1 MCSLPQFERG
11 RLGVLRSGAVAL
23 LRIFVL
29 GVGLLL
35 PAVLQAQTAPPG
47 AVARVEG
54 ADVSVEGGGVAAAN
68 ISGDGGL
75 SYVFN
80 GSIVTVHTGRAK
92 LTFAVG
98 GEGDICGPA
107 KITVLDSAG
116 SITLAL
122 SIGRIHLQLPAGS
135 PVRVFTPT
143 IIATPID
150 ISGAARD
157 ITLGLDLNDSLCV
170 LATSGALR
178 LEQQFTGE
186 GLIVP
191 QAGDFL
197 MASGK
202 LVPTAGISGNC
213 ECTAMQA
220 QSAPPP
226 NIPLMGVSSAS
237 QLQMPD
243 ASPAQPPAAGDGKP
257 GIPPPADP
265 NVQLRV
271 LAKEDEAHPLP
282 QPDKNV
288 PPPPPPTAM
297 PIYKIVMPPLG
308 FSASSPSPPEDPSLD
323 AVLLVRTVHV
333 EPEYEFSGHVEPPA
347 LVSPAAVAGATSDT
361 ANKKTKKEEKKGG
374 FWAGLKRLFGGG
386 WTRQEQP

>member
-1 MCSLPQFERG
+1 MYSLPQFERG
-11 RLGVLRSGAVAL
+11 RLGILRGGAAARRRAVL
-23 LRIFVL
+23 L
-29 GVGLLL
+29 GVGLLV
-35 PAVLQAQTAPPG
+35 PAVLWAQSAPAG
-47 AVARVEG
+47 AVARIEG
-54 ADVSVEGGGVAAAN
+54 ADVSVEGGGATAAN
-68 ISGDGGL
+68 IPTAGGL

-80 GSIVTVHTGRAK
+80 GSVVTVHTGRAK

-98 GEGDICGPA
+98 GEVDICGPA

-150 ISGAARD
+150 IGGATRD

-170 LATSGALR
+170 LAKSGALR

-197 MASGK
+197 IAPGK
-202 LVPTAGISGNC
+202 LVPTAGVSGNC
-213 ECTAMQA
+213 ECAAMQA

-237 QLQMPD
+237 QLQMPEANAARPAD
-243 ASPAQPPAAGDGKP
+243 ANGKAT
-257 GIPPPADP
+257 IPPPADP

-271 LAKEDEAHPLP
+271 LAKEDEAHPVP
-282 QPDKNV
+282 QPEKSV

-333 EPEYEFSGHVEPPA
+333 EPEYEFSGHVDPPA
-347 LVSPAAVAGATSDT
+347 LVSTAPVAGAASTS
-361 ANKKTKKEEKKGG
+361 AGRKKEQKSGG

-386 WTRQEQP
+386 

>member
-1 MCSLPQFERG
+1 MYSHNKLTMRVERMSVT
-11 RLGVLRSGAVAL
+11 RAAWLISIFILLICLQPAL
-23 LRIFVL
+23 LH
-29 GVGLLL
+29 
-35 PAVLQAQTAPPG
+35 AQTALAPSSAG
-47 AVARVEG
+47 ATAQIEGEDISVEG
-54 ADVSVEGGGVAAAN
+54 ASSPSGRPAAGGAN
-68 ISGDGGL
+68 
-75 SYVFN
+75 YVFN
-80 GSIVTVHTGRAK
+80 GSILTVHTGKAK
-92 LTFAVG
+92 LTFAAG
-98 GEGDICGPA
+98 GEVDICGPA
-107 KITVLDSAG
+107 KITVLQSSG

-122 SIGRIHLQLPAGS
+122 SIGRIHLRLPAGA

-150 ISGAARD
+150 ISGAERD

-191 QAGDFL
+191 QAGDFFI
-197 MASGK
+197 ASGK

-213 ECTAMQA
+213 DCAAMHA

-226 NIPLMGVSSAS
+226 NIPLMGVSSSS

-243 ASPAQPPAAGDGKP
+243 SAAAQPTPANAKSAA
-257 GIPPPADP
+257 PPAADP

-271 LAKEDEAHPLP
+271 LAKEDDVHPLP
-282 QPDKNV
+282 QPDKNA
-288 PPPPPPTAM
+288 PPPPPPAAM
-297 PIYKIVMPPLG
+297 PVYKIVMPPLG
-308 FSASSPSPPEDPSLD
+308 FSAASPSPPEDPSLD

-333 EPEYEFSGHVEPPA
+333 EPEYEFSGHVAAPSFDAAPA
-347 LVSPAAVAGATSDT
+347 VTGST
-361 ANKKTKKEEKKGG
+361 ARAPDKSHREKKSGG

-386 WTRQEQP
+386 

>member
-1 MCSLPQFERG
+1 MHSTYSQDKPARG
-11 RLGVLRSGAVAL
+11 APLTLRRYSSVLVRLIGLFLCVQAGLVHAQNGPAGAIAQ
-23 LRIFVL
+23 I
-29 GVGLLL
+29 VG
-35 PAVLQAQTAPPG
+35 
-47 AVARVEG
+47 
-54 ADVSVEGGGVAAAN
+54 DDISIEGGSSASVGAPN
-68 ISGDGGL
+68 GGPV
-75 SYVFN
+75 YIFN
-80 GSIVTVHTGRAK
+80 GSVVTVHAGRAK
-92 LTFAVG
+92 LTFAAG
-98 GEGDICGPA
+98 GDVDICGPA
-107 KITVLDSAG
+107 KITLLQSGG

-122 SIGRIHLQLPAGS
+122 SIGRIHLQLPAGA

-150 ISGAARD
+150 IGGAARD

-178 LEQQFTGE
+178 LEQQFTAE

-197 MASGK
+197 IASGK
-202 LVPTAGISGNC
+202 LVPTAGVSGNC
-213 ECTAMQA
+213 ECAAVHA

-226 NIPLMGVSSAS
+226 NIPVMGVSSAA
-237 QLQMPD
+237 QLKVPD
-243 ASPAQPPAAGDGKP
+243 TARQFAPADAKPSAPPA
-257 GIPPPADP
+257 ADP

-282 QPDKNV
+282 QPEKNV
-288 PPPPPPTAM
+288 APPPPPPTAI

-308 FSASSPSPPEDPSLD
+308 FSATSPSPPDDPSLD

-333 EPEYEFSGHVEPPA
+333 EPEYEFTGHVDAPTA
-347 LVSPAAVAGATSDT
+347 GSPATSVSSAQGSPGKPKDH
-361 ANKKTKKEEKKGG
+361 KEKSGG

-386 WTRQEQP
+386 

>member
-1 MCSLPQFERG
+1 MHSTYSHAKAARG
-11 RLGVLRSGAVAL
+11 TPLTLRRYSIVLVRL
-23 LRIFVL
+23 I
-29 GVGLLL
+29 GLFFCVQAGL
-35 PAVLQAQTAPPG
+35 AQAQNGPAG
-47 AVARVEG
+47 AIAQIVG
-54 ADVSVEGGGVAAAN
+54 DDISIEGGSSASVGTPN
-68 ISGDGGL
+68 GGPV
-75 SYVFN
+75 YIFN
-80 GSIVTVHTGRAK
+80 GSVVTVHAGRAK
-92 LTFAVG
+92 LTFAAG
-98 GEGDICGPA
+98 GDVDICGPA
-107 KITVLDSAG
+107 KITLLQSGG
-116 SITLAL
+116 SITVAL
-122 SIGRIHLQLPAGS
+122 SIGRIHLQLPAGA

-197 MASGK
+197 IASGK
-202 LVPTAGISGNC
+202 LVPTAGVSGNC
-213 ECTAMQA
+213 ECAAMHA

-226 NIPLMGVSSAS
+226 NIPVMGVSSAA
-237 QLQMPD
+237 QLNVPD
-243 ASPAQPPAAGDGKP
+243 TAPQPAPAEAKPNASPA
-257 GIPPPADP
+257 ADP

-282 QPDKNV
+282 QPEKNV
-288 PPPPPPTAM
+288 TAPPPPPPPTAM

-308 FSASSPSPPEDPSLD
+308 FSATSPSPPEDPPLD

-333 EPEYEFSGHVEPPA
+333 EPEYEFTATWRLRP
-347 LVSPAAVAGATSDT
+347 LV
-361 ANKKTKKEEKKGG
+361 
-374 FWAGLKRLFGGG
+374 RR
-386 WTRQEQP
+386 RQV

>member
-1 MCSLPQFERG
+1 
-11 RLGVLRSGAVAL
+11 LRSGAVAL

-35 PAVLQAQTAPPG
+35 PAVLRAQTAPPG
-47 AVARVEG
+47 AVARIEG

-98 GEGDICGPA
+98 GEVDICGPA

-197 MASGK
+197 IAPGK
-202 LVPTAGISGNC
+202 LVPTAGVSGNC
-213 ECTAMQA
+213 ECAATQA
-220 QSAPPP
+220 RSAPPP
-226 NIPLMGVSSAS
+226 NIPLMGVTSAS
-237 QLQMPD
+237 QLQMPE
-243 ASPAQPPAAGDGKP
+243 ANAAPPAAADGK
-257 GIPPPADP
+257 GAIPPPADP

-271 LAKEDEAHPLP
+271 LAKEDEVHPLP
-282 QPDKNV
+282 QAEKAAA
-288 PPPPPPTAM
+288 PPPPPTAM

-333 EPEYEFSGHVEPPA
+333 EPEYEFSGHVDPPS
-347 LVSPAAVAGATSDT
+347 LVSTAAVAGATSDT
-361 ANKKTKKEEKKGG
+361 ANKKTKKEQKSGG

-386 WTRQEQP
+386 

>member
-1 MCSLPQFERG
+1 MHSTYSHAKAARG
-11 RLGVLRSGAVAL
+11 MPLTLRRYSIVLVRL
-23 LRIFVL
+23 I
-29 GVGLLL
+29 GLFFSVQAGL
-35 PAVLQAQTAPPG
+35 AQAQSGPAG
-47 AVARVEG
+47 AIAQIVG
-54 ADVSVEGGGVAAAN
+54 DDISIEGGSSASVGTPN
-68 ISGDGGL
+68 GGPV
-75 SYVFN
+75 YIFN
-80 GSIVTVHTGRAK
+80 GSVVTVHAGRAK
-92 LTFAVG
+92 LTFAAG
-98 GEGDICGPA
+98 GDVDICGPA
-107 KITVLDSAG
+107 KITLLQSGG
-116 SITLAL
+116 SITVAL
-122 SIGRIHLQLPAGS
+122 SIGRIHLQLPAGA
-135 PVRVFTPT
+135 PVRVFTPA

-178 LEQQFTGE
+178 LGQQFTGE

-197 MASGK
+197 IAPGK
-202 LVPTAGISGNC
+202 LVPTAGGSGNC

-347 LVSPAAVAGATSDT
+347 LVSPAPVAAP
-361 ANKKTKKEEKKGG
+361 KTKEPKPQKSGGG

-386 WTRQEQP
+386 

>member
-11 RLGVLRSGAVAL
+11 RLGVLRSSAVAL

-35 PAVLQAQTAPPG
+35 PAVLRAQTAPPG
-47 AVARVEG
+47 AVARIEG

-98 GEGDICGPA
+98 GEVDICGPA

-197 MASGK
+197 IAPGK
-202 LVPTAGISGNC
+202 LVPTAGVSGNC
-213 ECTAMQA
+213 ECAATQA
-220 QSAPPP
+220 RSAPPP
-226 NIPLMGVSSAS
+226 NIPLMGVTSAS
-237 QLQMPD
+237 QLQMPE
-243 ASPAQPPAAGDGKP
+243 ANAAPPPAADGKAA
-257 GIPPPADP
+257 IPPPADP

-271 LAKEDEAHPLP
+271 LAKEDEVHPLP
-282 QPDKNV
+282 QAEKAAA
-288 PPPPPPTAM
+288 PPPPPTAM

-333 EPEYEFSGHVEPPA
+333 EPEYEFSGHVDPPS
-347 LVSPAAVAGATSDT
+347 LVSTAAVAGATSDT
-361 ANKKTKKEEKKGG
+361 ANKKTKKEQKSGG

-386 WTRQEQP
+386 

>member
-1 MCSLPQFERG
+1 MYSLPQFERG
-11 RLGVLRSGAVAL
+11 RLGILRGGAVL
-23 LRIFVL
+23 MLRLVIL

-35 PAVLQAQTAPPG
+35 PSIMWAQSAPG
-47 AVARVEG
+47 AVARIEG
-54 ADVSVEGGGVAAAN
+54 ADVSVEGGGAAAAN
-68 ISGDGGL
+68 ISGAGGL

-92 LTFAVG
+92 LAFAVG
-98 GEGDICGPA
+98 GEVDICGPA

-197 MASGK
+197 IAPGK
-202 LVPTAGISGNC
+202 LVPTAGVSGNC

-243 ASPAQPPAAGDGKP
+243 ASPVQPPAAGDGKP
-257 GIPPPADP
+257 AIPPPADP

-333 EPEYEFSGHVEPPA
+333 EPEYEFSGHVDAPA
-347 LVSPAAVAGATSDT
+347 LVSTAPVAAP
-361 ANKKTKKEEKKGG
+361 KTKEPKPQKSGGG

-386 WTRQEQP
+386 

>member
-1 MCSLPQFERG
+1 MYSQRKFGPPMARRLRG
-11 RLGVLRSGAVAL
+11 YAAAL
-23 LRIFVL
+23 VRIFVVL
-29 GVGLLL
+29 ICVQ
-35 PAVLQAQTAPPG
+35 PALFHAQNAPSG
-47 AVARVEG
+47 AIARIEG
-54 ADVSVEGGGVAAAN
+54 DDISIEGGSAAIVPSPA
-68 ISGDGGL
+68 GGPN
-75 SYVFN
+75 YVFN
-80 GSIVTVHTGRAK
+80 GSILTVHTGKAK
-92 LTFAVG
+92 LTFAAG
-98 GEGDICGPA
+98 GEVEICGPA
-107 KITVLDSAG
+107 KITVLQSSG

-122 SIGRIHLQLPAGS
+122 SIGRIHLQLPAGA

-150 ISGAARD
+150 ISGAERD

-197 MASGK
+197 IASGK
-202 LVPTAGISGNC
+202 LVPTAGVSGNC
-213 ECTAMQA
+213 ECAAMHAQA
-220 QSAPPP
+220 APPP
-226 NIPLMGVSSAS
+226 NIPVMGVSSSS
-237 QLQMPD
+237 QLQMP
-243 ASPAQPPAAGDGKP
+243 ATAPPQPIATNSKPAEPPAAE
-257 GIPPPADP
+257 P

-282 QPDKNV
+282 QAEKNV

-333 EPEYEFSGHVEPPA
+333 EPEYEFSGHVEAPSLQSSVANAASAPA
-347 LVSPAAVAGATSDT
+347 PQD
-361 ANKKTKKEEKKGG
+361 KKSHKEQKSGG
-374 FWAGLKRLFGGG
+374 FWAGLKHLFGGG
-386 WTRQEQP
+386 

>member
-1 MCSLPQFERG
+1 MYLEIKVKAGEERM
-11 RLGVLRSGAVAL
+11 RRACAGAL
-23 LRIFVL
+23 IRIFML
-29 GVGLLL
+29 FLCAQSPLLH
-35 PAVLQAQTAPPG
+35 AQTAPATSPAG
-47 AVARVEG
+47 AIAQVEGEDISVEG
-54 ADVSVEGGGVAAAN
+54 ASSLGVQSAAG
-68 ISGDGGL
+68 ST

-80 GSIVTVHTGRAK
+80 GSILTVHTGKAK
-92 LTFAVG
+92 LTFAAG
-98 GEGDICGPA
+98 GQVDICGPA
-107 KITVLDSAG
+107 KITVLQSAG

-122 SIGRIHLQLPAGS
+122 SIGRIHLRLSAGS

-150 ISGAARD
+150 ISGAERD
-157 ITLGLDLNDSLCV
+157 ITLGLDLNDALCV

-191 QAGDFL
+191 QAGDFFI
-197 MASGK
+197 ASGK
-202 LVPTAGISGNC
+202 LVPTAGVFGNC
-213 ECTAMQA
+213 DCAALHA

-226 NIPLMGVSSAS
+226 NIPLMGVSSSS
-237 QLQMPD
+237 QLQMPEP
-243 ASPAQPPAAGDGKP
+243 AGAQPAPANANSAT
-257 GIPPPADP
+257 PPAADP

-282 QPDKNV
+282 QPEKNV

-308 FSASSPSPPEDPSLD
+308 FSAASPSPPEDPSLD

-333 EPEYEFSGHVEPPA
+333 EPEYEFSGHVAAPSFESAPA
-347 LVSPAAVAGATSDT
+347 VVGSTVPAPDKSR
-361 ANKKTKKEEKKGG
+361 KEKKSGG
-374 FWAGLKRLFGGG
+374 FWSGLKRLFGGG
-386 WTRQEQP
+386 

>member
-47 AVARVEG
+47 AVARIEG

-98 GEGDICGPA
+98 GEVDICGPA

-197 MASGK
+197 IAPGK
-202 LVPTAGISGNC
+202 LVPTAGVSGNC

-243 ASPAQPPAAGDGKP
+243 ASPVQPPAAGDGKP
-257 GIPPPADP
+257 AIPPHADP

-282 QPDKNV
+282 QPEKNV

-333 EPEYEFSGHVEPPA
+333 EPEYEFSGHVDPPA
-347 LVSPAAVAGATSDT
+347 LVSTAPVAAPKA
-361 ANKKTKKEEKKGG
+361 KEPKPQKSGGG

-386 WTRQEQP
+386 

>member
-1 MCSLPQFERG
+1 MDLEIKVKMRDA
-11 RLGVLRSGAVAL
+11 RILRAGAGALIRIFLLFLCAQAAL
-23 LRIFVL
+23 LHAQSAPAA
-29 GVGLLL
+29 L
-35 PAVLQAQTAPPG
+35 PAGAIAQIEG
-47 AVARVEG
+47 EDISVEG
-54 ADVSVEGGGVAAAN
+54 AASAGAQSSAGSAQ
-68 ISGDGGL
+68 
-75 SYVFN
+75 YVFN
-80 GSIVTVHTGRAK
+80 GSILTVHTGRAK
-92 LTFAVG
+92 LTFAG
-98 GEGDICGPA
+98 GGQVDICGPA
-107 KITVLDSAG
+107 KITVLQSAG

-122 SIGRIHLQLPAGS
+122 SIGRIHLRLPAGA

-150 ISGAARD
+150 ISGAERD
-157 ITLGLDLNDSLCV
+157 ITLGLDLNDALCV

-191 QAGDFL
+191 QAGDFFI
-197 MASGK
+197 ASGK
-202 LVPTAGISGNC
+202 LVPTAGVSGNC
-213 ECTAMQA
+213 DCAAMHA

-237 QLQMPD
+237 QLQMPESS
-243 ASPAQPPAAGDGKP
+243 AAQSATSNGKPATPPA
-257 GIPPPADP
+257 ADP

-282 QPDKNV
+282 QPEKNV

-308 FSASSPSPPEDPSLD
+308 FSAGSPSPPEDPSLD

-333 EPEYEFSGHVEPPA
+333 EPEYEFSGHVAAPSFEPAPA
-347 LVSPAAVAGATSDT
+347 VVGSTAPASDKNHT
-361 ANKKTKKEEKKGG
+361 EKKSGG
-374 FWAGLKRLFGGG
+374 FWSGLKRLFGG
-386 WTRQEQP
+386 

>member
-11 RLGVLRSGAVAL
+11 RLGVLRSSAVAL
-23 LRIFVL
+23 LRIFVV

-35 PAVLQAQTAPPG
+35 PAVLRAQTAPPG
-47 AVARVEG
+47 AVARIEG
-54 ADVSVEGGGVAAAN
+54 ADVSVEDGGVAAAN

-75 SYVFN
+75 NYVFN

-98 GEGDICGPA
+98 GEVDICGPA

-150 ISGAARD
+150 IGGATRD

-178 LEQQFTGE
+178 LEQQFTAE

-197 MASGK
+197 IAPGK
-202 LVPTAGISGNC
+202 LVPSAGVSGNC
-213 ECTAMQA
+213 ECAAMHAQA
-220 QSAPPP
+220 TPPP
-226 NIPLMGVSSAS
+226 NIPVMGVSSSS
-237 QLQMPD
+237 QLQMPE
-243 ASPAQPPAAGDGKP
+243 AAPPQPIVANSKPAAA
-257 GIPPPADP
+257 PA
-265 NVQLRV
+265 
-271 LAKEDEAHPLP
+271 
-282 QPDKNV
+282 
-288 PPPPPPTAM
+288 
-297 PIYKIVMPPLG
+297 
-308 FSASSPSPPEDPSLD
+308 
-323 AVLLVRTVHV
+323 
-333 EPEYEFSGHVEPPA
+333 
-347 LVSPAAVAGATSDT
+347 
-361 ANKKTKKEEKKGG
+361 
-374 FWAGLKRLFGGG
+374 
-386 WTRQEQP
+386 

>member
-1 MCSLPQFERG
+1 MYSLPQFERG
-11 RLGVLRSGAVAL
+11 RLGISRGGMTARLRVVL
-23 LRIFVL
+23 L
-29 GVGLLL
+29 GVGLLV
-35 PAVLQAQTAPPG
+35 PAVLWAQSAPAG
-47 AVARVEG
+47 AVARIEG
-54 ADVSVEGGGVAAAN
+54 ADVSVEGGGATAAKDSTAGGAELRFQRQR
-68 ISGDGGL
+68 GDGA
-75 SYVFN
+75 
-80 GSIVTVHTGRAK
+80 HRA
-92 LTFAVG
+92 
-98 GEGDICGPA
+98 GEVDICGGRRSGY
-107 KITVLDSAG
+107 LRAG
-116 SITLAL
+116 EDYGAGFGGVDYFGAEYRAHS
-122 SIGRIHLQLPAGS
+122 LQLPAGS

-150 ISGAARD
+150 IGGATRD

-170 LATSGALR
+170 LAKSGALR

-197 MASGK
+197 IAPGK
-202 LVPTAGISGNC
+202 LVPTAGVSGNC
-213 ECTAMQA
+213 ECAAMQA

-237 QLQMPD
+237 QLQMPE
-243 ASPAQPPAAGDGKP
+243 ANAAPPPEANGKAT
-257 GIPPPADP
+257 ILPPADP

-271 LAKEDEAHPLP
+271 LAKEDEAHPVP
-282 QPDKNV
+282 QPEKSV

-333 EPEYEFSGHVEPPA
+333 EPEYEFSGHVDPPA
-347 LVSPAAVAGATSDT
+347 LVSTAPVAGAASTS
-361 ANKKTKKEEKKGG
+361 ASRKKEQKSGG

-386 WTRQEQP
+386 

>member
-1 MCSLPQFERG
+1 MHSTYSQDKPARG
-11 RLGVLRSGAVAL
+11 APLTLRRYSSVLVRLIGLFLCLQAGLAQAQNGPAGAVAQ
-23 LRIFVL
+23 IGGDDISIGGGASA
-29 GVGLLL
+29 GVGT
-35 PAVLQAQTAPPG
+35 PN
-47 AVARVEG
+47 
-54 ADVSVEGGGVAAAN
+54 GGPVY
-68 ISGDGGL
+68 I
-75 SYVFN
+75 FN
-80 GSIVTVHTGRAK
+80 GSVVTVHAGRAK
-92 LTFAVG
+92 LTFAAG
-98 GEGDICGPA
+98 GDVDICGPA
-107 KITVLDSAG
+107 KITLLQSGG
-116 SITLAL
+116 SIKLAL
-122 SIGRIHLQLPAGS
+122 SIGRIHLQLPAGA

-150 ISGAARD
+150 IGGAARD

-197 MASGK
+197 IASGK
-202 LVPTAGISGNC
+202 LVPTAGVSGNC
-213 ECTAMQA
+213 ECAAVHA

-226 NIPLMGVSSAS
+226 NIPVMGVSSAA
-237 QLQMPD
+237 QLKVPD

-257 GIPPPADP
+257 AIPPPADP

-333 EPEYEFSGHVEPPA
+333 EPEYEFTGHVDAPSVGSA
-347 LVSPAAVAGATSDT
+347 AASVSSAQASPGKPKDH
-361 ANKKTKKEEKKGG
+361 EE
-374 FWAGLKRLFGGG
+374 
-386 WTRQEQP
+386 RQ

>member
-1 MCSLPQFERG
+1 MYSLPQFERG
-11 RLGVLRSGAVAL
+11 RLGILRGGASAL
-23 LRIFVL
+23 LRIFIF
-29 GVGLLL
+29 GIWIWPTLLR
-35 PAVLQAQTAPPG
+35 AQTAPAG
-47 AVARVEG
+47 AVARIEG
-54 ADVSVEGGGVAAAN
+54 ADVSVEGGGTAAN
-68 ISGDGGL
+68 IPTADGL

-98 GEGDICGPA
+98 GEVDICGPA
-107 KITVLDSAG
+107 KITGLDSAG
-116 SITLAL
+116 AITLAL
-122 SIGRIHLQLPAGS
+122 SIGRIHMQLPAGA
-135 PVRVFTPT
+135 PVRVYTPT

-150 ISGAARD
+150 IGGAARD

-197 MASGK
+197 IAPGK
-202 LVPTAGISGNC
+202 LVPTAGVSGNC
-213 ECTAMQA
+213 ECAAMQA
-220 QSAPPP
+220 RSAPPP

-237 QLQMPD
+237 QLQMAD
-243 ASPAQPPAAGDGKP
+243 ANATPPPAADSKA
-257 GIPPPADP
+257 IPPAADP

-271 LAKEDEAHPLP
+271 LAKEDEVHPLP
-282 QPDKNV
+282 QAEKNV

-333 EPEYEFSGHVEPPA
+333 EPEYEFSGHVDPPA
-347 LVSPAAVAGATSDT
+347 LVSTADSSAAKAG
-361 ANKKTKKEEKKGG
+361 KTKEPKPQKSGGG

-386 WTRQEQP
+386 

>member
-1 MCSLPQFERG
+1 MM
-11 RLGVLRSGAVAL
+11 RLG
-23 LRIFVL
+23 
-29 GVGLLL
+29 
-35 PAVLQAQTAPPG
+35 
-47 AVARVEG
+47 
-54 ADVSVEGGGVAAAN
+54 GGGAAAN
-68 ISGDGGL
+68 IPTAGGL

-98 GEGDICGPA
+98 GEVDICGPA

-150 ISGAARD
+150 IGGAARD

-191 QAGDFL
+191 QAGDFVI
-197 MASGK
+197 APGK
-202 LVPTAGISGNC
+202 LMPTAGGAGNC
-213 ECTAMQA
+213 ECATKQA

-226 NIPLMGVSSAS
+226 NIPLLGVSSAS
-237 QLQMPD
+237 QLQTPE
-243 ASPAQPPAAGDGKP
+243 ANAAPPPAAKGKP
-257 GIPPPADP
+257 AIPPAAEP

-282 QPDKNV
+282 QAEKNAP
-288 PPPPPPTAM
+288 PPPPPPTAT
-297 PIYKIVMPPLG
+297 PIYKIVIPPLS
-308 FSASSPSPPEDPSLD
+308 FSATSPSPPEDPSID

-333 EPEYEFSGHVEPPA
+333 EPEYEFSGHVEPPT
-347 LVSPAAVAGATSDT
+347 LVST
-361 ANKKTKKEEKKGG
+361 ANSSATKAGKTKEPKPQKSGGG
-374 FWAGLKRLFGGG
+374 FWAGLKRFFSG
-386 WTRQEQP
+386 E

>member
-1 MCSLPQFERG
+1 MYSLPQFERG
-11 RLGVLRSGAVAL
+11 RLGILRGGASAL
-23 LRIFVL
+23 LRIFIF
-29 GVGLLL
+29 GIWIWPTLLR
-35 PAVLQAQTAPPG
+35 AQTAPAG
-47 AVARVEG
+47 AVARIEG
-54 ADVSVEGGGVAAAN
+54 ADVSVEGGGTAAN
-68 ISGDGGL
+68 IPTADGL

-80 GSIVTVHTGRAK
+80 GSVVTVHTGRAK

-98 GEGDICGPA
+98 GEVDICGPA

-122 SIGRIHLQLPAGS
+122 SIGRIHMQLPAGA
-135 PVRVFTPT
+135 PVRVYTPT

-150 ISGAARD
+150 IGGAARD

-197 MASGK
+197 IAPGK
-202 LVPTAGISGNC
+202 LVPTAGVSGNC
-213 ECTAMQA
+213 ECAAMQA
-220 QSAPPP
+220 RSAPP

-237 QLQMPD
+237 QLQMAD
-243 ASPAQPPAAGDGKP
+243 ANATPPPAADSKA
-257 GIPPPADP
+257 IPPAADP

-271 LAKEDEAHPLP
+271 LAKEDEVHPLP
-282 QPDKNV
+282 QAEKNV

-333 EPEYEFSGHVEPPA
+333 EPEYEFSGHVDPPA
-347 LVSPAAVAGATSDT
+347 LVSTADSSAAKAG
-361 ANKKTKKEEKKGG
+361 KTKEPKPQKSGGG

-386 WTRQEQP
+386 

>member
-1 MCSLPQFERG
+1 MDLGIKVKVRDG
-11 RLGVLRSGAVAL
+11 RMLRACAVAL
-23 LRIFVL
+23 IRIF
-29 GVGLLL
+29 LLFL
-35 PAVLQAQTAPPG
+35 CAQAALLHAQTAPAAAPAG
-47 AVARVEG
+47 AIAQIEGEDISVEG
-54 ADVSVEGGGVAAAN
+54 ASSAGAPSAAGSAQ
-68 ISGDGGL
+68 
-75 SYVFN
+75 YVFN
-80 GSIVTVHTGRAK
+80 GSILTVHTGRAK
-92 LTFAVG
+92 LTFAG
-98 GEGDICGPA
+98 GGQVDICGPA
-107 KITVLDSAG
+107 KITVLQSAG

-122 SIGRIHLQLPAGS
+122 SIGRIHLRLPAGA

-150 ISGAARD
+150 ISGAERD
-157 ITLGLDLNDSLCV
+157 ITLGLDLNDALCV

-191 QAGDFL
+191 QAGDFFI
-197 MASGK
+197 ASGK
-202 LVPTAGISGNC
+202 LVPTAGVSGNC
-213 ECTAMQA
+213 DCAAMHA

-237 QLQMPD
+237 QLQMPE
-243 ASPAQPPAAGDGKP
+243 PAAAEPAPANATPATPPA
-257 GIPPPADP
+257 ADP

-282 QPDKNV
+282 QPEKNV

-308 FSASSPSPPEDPSLD
+308 FSAGSPSPPEDPSLD

-333 EPEYEFSGHVEPPA
+333 EPEYEFSGHVAAPSFESAPA
-347 LVSPAAVAGATSDT
+347 VVGSTSAAPEKSH
-361 ANKKTKKEEKKGG
+361 KEKKSGG
-374 FWAGLKRLFGGG
+374 FWSGLKRLFGGG
-386 WTRQEQP
+386 